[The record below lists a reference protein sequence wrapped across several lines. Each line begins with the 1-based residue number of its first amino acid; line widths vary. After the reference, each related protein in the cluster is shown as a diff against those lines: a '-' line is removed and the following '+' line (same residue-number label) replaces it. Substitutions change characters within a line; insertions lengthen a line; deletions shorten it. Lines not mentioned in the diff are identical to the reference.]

1 MQRDNKMMNNSENQH
16 KNTKSIDEFIEQFS
30 SKRRSAMGLGV
41 SKAEL
46 DLQILQNQ
54 FAGKP
59 VWQTVIV
66 SGAGMKV
73 DRRLA
78 A

>member
-1 MQRDNKMMNNSENQH
+1 MSNSETQH
-16 KNTKSIDEFIEQFS
+16 KNNKSIDEFIEHFS
-30 SKRRSAMGLGV
+30 SKRRTKLGLCV

-46 DLQILQNQ
+46 DLQFLQNQ
-54 FAGKP
+54 FTRKP
-59 VWQTVIV
+59 IWQTIIV
-66 SGAGMKV
+66 SGARMKV